1 MCAKG
6 HFVRSFF
13 HSERG
18 LAGGRTGG
26 GGRAGRR
33 ARQGEGAGG
42 GGCAVVTWPQP
53 PPAWGCSSGLEAPRR
68 GAGAQVCQRGV
79 SSQPAAARPPCQG
92 ERQGAGS
99 PGALLG
105 RSWGGARGWSR
116 RSRRPRRRRSV
127 KEPKGAGSAVTPA
140 RGGPSGALGREGEQR
155 LEGPLSCLERGR
167 RGSKWGMVDSKTAS
181 SLRAGNEVSAV
192 QVQILELCGAAGVV
206 RGCFRLQD
214 GRREGGHRGLL
225 VRGAPREVAPGPSEI
240 VLEPGGNLGWVTGWR
255 HSWCRKL

>member
-1 MCAKG
+1 MP
-6 HFVRSFF
+6 S
-13 HSERG
+13 SRG
-18 LAGGRTGG
+18 LSHQRLGAVLPGWR
-26 GGRAGRR
+26 RR
-33 ARQGEGAGG
+33 AA
-42 GGCAVVTWPQP
+42 
-53 PPAWGCSSGLEAPRR
+53 GLEPRSASAASPR
-68 GAGAQVCQRGV
+68 NPRPPGLPAKV
-79 SSQPAAARPPCQG
+79 SVKARAAR
-92 ERQGAGS
+92 A
-99 PGALLG
+99 
-105 RSWGGARGWSR
+105 RSWGAAGEGARGWSR

-140 RGGPSGALGREGEQR
+140 RGGPSGALGREGEPC

-225 VRGAPREVAPGPSEI
+225 VRGAPREVAPGRSEI